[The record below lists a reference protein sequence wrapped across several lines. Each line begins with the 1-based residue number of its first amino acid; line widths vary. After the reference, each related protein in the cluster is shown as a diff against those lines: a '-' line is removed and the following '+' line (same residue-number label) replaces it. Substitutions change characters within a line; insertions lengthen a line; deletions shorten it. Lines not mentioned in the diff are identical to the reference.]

1 MDVCKALSPGVL
13 IMAQGVK
20 NPTNVHKMQ
29 VGSLAS
35 LSGLRIPCGREL
47 WCRSQTQLG
56 SGVAV
61 ALV

>member
-35 LSGLRIPCGREL
+35 LWVKDPV
-47 WCRSQTQLG
+47 WP
-56 SGVAV
+56 
-61 ALV
+61 